1 MRGGTAFSTDRS
13 PDIVA
18 ASARPEYIDAV
29 VTGYVFLVPTL
40 ESSYLGIDSKGL
52 TLHLPLLLGSHEIFE
67 FGVSVPSNQ
76 ALLGYLQKSFQ
87 AGLDAFLGKY
97 RSSPRPLFAKG
108 MLKPSG
114 ATIE

>member
-52 TLHLPLLLGSHEIFE
+52 TLHLPLLLGSHELFE
-67 FGVSVPSNQ
+67 FGVSVASNQ
-76 ALLGYLQKSFQ
+76 ALLGYFQKSFQ
-87 AGLDAFLGKY
+87 ARLHAFLRKCW
-97 RSSPRPLFAKG
+97 S
-108 MLKPSG
+108 
-114 ATIE
+114 